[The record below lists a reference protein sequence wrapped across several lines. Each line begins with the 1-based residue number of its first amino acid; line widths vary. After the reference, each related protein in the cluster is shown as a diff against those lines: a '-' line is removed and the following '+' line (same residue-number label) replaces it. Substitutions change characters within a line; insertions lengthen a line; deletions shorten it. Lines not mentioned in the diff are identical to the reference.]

1 MIITYTQGDGLYV
14 NMTNLCTNKCTF
26 CVRSHGDDIYGNLW
40 LEQEPTRDQIY
51 ESIIEAHPEKF
62 EEIVFCG
69 YGEPTC
75 RLYDMLTICKK
86 LREKYPDIPIRLNT
100 NGHASMIMGEDTTP
114 LFEGLFDTISISLNA
129 PDSETYMKLC
139 VPKFGKDTY
148 AGVLKFARDVARHV
162 PNVVLTAVRGTV
174 SEEDLARCAEVARGL
189 GIKFR
194 IREYI

>member
-139 VPKFGKDTY
+139 VPKFSEDTY

>member
-40 LEQEPTRDQIY
+40 LEKEPTRDQIY

-139 VPKFGKDTY
+139 VPKFGEDTY